1 MTSLL
6 TTSSSI
12 PRLTT
17 PTEKA
22 DWLARE
28 ALPRSTRFPEFVPES
43 RWPRIAK
50 PWPIRSLTRKCS
62 AAEVPL
68 KIRSS
73 GRYCYTKTWSTP
85 TLCDFTIFSVMVS
98 RRHSFYYYY
107 LFSHECMGN
116 WAYAAHASHNLIHE
130 ASDEVSETKVCKI
143 KCDIHLLTKG
153 VGLMSFVK
161 EAVVVLCLMGSFK
174 MTIGPSLLF
183 LRIYPSRSNVV
194 SHIFFSFY
202 LASLT
207 WKYSSNSWKGLT
219 FWFWLFEKITAP
231 CKIMY
236 QEIITSASAYVS
248 NKEAHKLPYDDH

>member
-22 DWLARE
+22 DWLAKE
-28 ALPRSTRFPEFVPES
+28 DSPRSTRFPEFVPES

-50 PWPIRSLTRKCS
+50 PWPIKSLTRKCS

-98 RRHSFYYYY
+98 RHRRSFCYYY

-161 EAVVVLCLMGSFK
+161 EAVIVLCLMGSFK

-194 SHIFFSFY
+194 SHIFFFLFILLLWLENTHQILGRVWHFGSDY
-202 LASLT
+202 L
-207 WKYSSNSWKGLT
+207 K
-219 FWFWLFEKITAP
+219 
-231 CKIMY
+231 
-236 QEIITSASAYVS
+236 
-248 NKEAHKLPYDDH
+248 KLLRLAKSCTKK

>member
-1 MTSLL
+1 M
-6 TTSSSI
+6 
-12 PRLTT
+12 
-17 PTEKA
+17 
-22 DWLARE
+22 
-28 ALPRSTRFPEFVPES
+28 PES

-161 EAVVVLCLMGSFK
+161 EAVIVLGLMGSFK

-183 LRIYPSRSNVV
+183 LRIYPSRSNVG
-194 SHIFFSFY
+194 SHIFFFLSCFFD
-202 LASLT
+202 LKILIKFLEGFDILVLII
-207 WKYSSNSWKGLT
+207 WKNYCALQNHVPRNNNLCICIC
-219 FWFWLFEKITAP
+219 E
-231 CKIMY
+231 
-236 QEIITSASAYVS
+236 
-248 NKEAHKLPYDDH
+248 